1 MLQDHCRWKGTMNW
15 GKQIICLACF
25 PKKCGNLTKTI
36 PWCSDLLPCG
46 KPNRARGTTSYHLTL
61 HAGNQTRRKSSS
73 TQASS
78 ATKHRRMN
86 SVSWARKS
94 LDGAF
99 FPGNWARSNQSHP
112 YCIVTERSVLL
123 FLCRWAPEQIV
134 STQRHGTHARSQS
147 CSWLLLQYNGTPTTT
162 YGHFLSQVWNAC

>member
-1 MLQDHCRWKGTMNW
+1 MLQGHCRWKGTMNW
-15 GKQIICLACF
+15 GKQILCLACF

-36 PWCSDLLPCG
+36 PGCLDLLPCS

-78 ATKHRRMN
+78 ATKHRRVN
-86 SVSWARKS
+86 GVSWARKS

-99 FPGNWARSNQSHP
+99 IPDDRARSNQSCPKWHP
-112 YCIVTERSVLL
+112 CSWQGGTPLCANSVRHCACVGVHLPRLYSRVPVSEHLGHLTNNL
-123 FLCRWAPEQIV
+123 FLRASSTV
-134 STQRHGTHARSQS
+134 SKKT
-147 CSWLLLQYNGTPTTT
+147 
-162 YGHFLSQVWNAC
+162 